1 MQPPSDP
8 RDKAAWRRAAR
19 TARAALH
26 GSTWSAALVA
36 ALRAWPPYREAAN
49 VATYLG
55 FGSEPDLSALHDDG
69 PRFCAPR
76 VRGEREALTLHEL
89 GGPLERHPMG
99 MDEPSADAPRVAPR
113 ELDLILVP
121 GLAFDRS
128 GTRLGYGAGL
138 YDRLLAELAPATP
151 RLGVGHPSL
160 LAEALPREPHDVP
173 VTHLLLPDGVHVIRP
188 GR

>member
-8 RDKAAWRRAAR
+8 RDKRAWRRAAR
-19 TARAALH
+19 AARAGIDGPA
-26 GSTWSAALVA
+26 WSAALVA
-36 ALRAWPPYREAAN
+36 ALRAWPRYREAQS
-49 VATYLG
+49 VAVFLG

-76 VRGEREALTLHEL
+76 VQGGREAITLHEL

-99 MDEPSADAPRVAPR
+99 MDEPAADARRVAPD

-121 GLAFDRS
+121 GLAFDAA

-138 YDRLLAELAPATP
+138 YDRLLAELEPATP
-151 RLGVGHPSL
+151 RIGVGHPSL
-160 LAEALPREPHDVP
+160 LVETLPREPHDVP
-173 VTHLLLPDGVHVIRP
+173 VTHLLLPGGVRETSP
-188 GR
+188 GL